1 MAEIHPYTGLKILY
15 YREHRG
21 WTLRELEARTGIT
34 HSLIAQYE
42 RLESNPSYGKCL
54 VLSKALGVS
63 VSALWD
69 VSPPP
74 ASPDDLPTPS
84 I

>member
-1 MAEIHPYTGLKILY
+1 MAESHPYTGLKILY
-15 YREHRG
+15 YRQHRG
-21 WTLRELEARTGIT
+21 WTLRELEALTGIA
-34 HSLIAQYE
+34 HGLIATYE
-42 RLESNPSYGKCL
+42 RLESNPSYAKCL
-54 VLSKALGVS
+54 LLAKALGVS